1 MTGGELAVAC
11 LLDAAIG
18 DPRWFPH
25 PVRWMGSLVDWYDR
39 RVYRHLLSPAKQRIA
54 GLLLAVALPSGVY
67 AVGILL
73 IWSGNSI
80 DSLWGSAV
88 AVLMAWTTLAARDLI
103 DHVLAVHGALQSV
116 SLAEAR
122 TAVAKIVGRDTEEM
136 GESDIVRATVE
147 TIAESTADGIMA
159 PLFYLA
165 LGGAPLALA
174 YKAISTLDSMI
185 GHLDDRYRWFG
196 WASARLDDVANFLPA
211 RITAFLLVLSVGIV
225 SRSWAAMQRTWKILL
240 RDGERHPSPNS
251 GRPEAAMAG
260 ALGVQLGGI
269 NRYDGIPIERPC
281 LGDPDQPLTR
291 DHIGRALTL
300 MIWTSLLGVLLGM
313 GWLLMVKG

>member
-1 MTGGELAVAC
+1 MAC
-11 LLDAAIG
+11 FLDAAVG

-39 RVYRHLLSPAKQRIA
+39 RVYQLLLSPAKQRIA
-54 GLLLAVALPSGVY
+54 GLLLAIALPSGAY
-67 AVGILL
+67 AVGVLL
-73 IWSGNSI
+73 IWLGDSI

-103 DHVLAVHGALQSV
+103 EHVLAVQRALQSAY
-116 SLAEAR
+116 LGEAR
-122 TAVAKIVGRDTEEM
+122 TAVARIVGRDTEEM

-147 TIAESTADGIMA
+147 TIAESTADGIVA

-174 YKAISTLDSMI
+174 YKAVSTLDSMI

-240 RDGERHPSPNS
+240 RDGGRHPSPNS

-269 NRYDGIPIERPC
+269 NRYDGLPIERPC

-313 GWLLMVKG
+313 GWLLMVK